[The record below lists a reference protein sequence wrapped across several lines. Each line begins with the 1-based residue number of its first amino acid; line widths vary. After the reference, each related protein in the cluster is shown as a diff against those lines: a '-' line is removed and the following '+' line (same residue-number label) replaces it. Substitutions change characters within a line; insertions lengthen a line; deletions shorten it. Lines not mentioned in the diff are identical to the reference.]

1 MATLEECRAAIDRL
15 AARLA
20 SNTGGAMDLDRTLS
34 LDVTD
39 LGSGFHGRLRNG
51 RLTEIADGSD
61 PRAKIKIKGSSDD
74 LIAMIDGKLNLAA
87 AWASGQI
94 KVDANMFDLIKLRT
108 LM

>member
-15 AARLA
+15 AGRLA
-20 SNTGGAMDLDRTLS
+20 QNTGGSVGLDRSLS

-39 LGSGFHGRLRNG
+39 LGSGFHGRLRG
-51 RLTEIADGSD
+51 GTLTEIADGSD
-61 PRAKIKIKGSSDD
+61 PRAKIKIAGRSDD
-74 LIAMIDGKLNLAA
+74 LISMIDGKLNLAA